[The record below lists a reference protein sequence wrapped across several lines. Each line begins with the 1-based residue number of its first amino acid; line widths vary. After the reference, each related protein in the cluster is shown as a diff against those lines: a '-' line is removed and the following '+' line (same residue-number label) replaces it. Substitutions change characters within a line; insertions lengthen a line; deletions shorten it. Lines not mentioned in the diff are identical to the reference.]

1 MIDSVVELLN
11 EKKKGWEADAEDR
24 ALRSYSET
32 IDVHQ
37 MFHPKIIGQ
46 KVAFTFY
53 PPILIIFRALLLTSF
68 KLISSCLSLLKRFQK
83 RLQKRF
89 IAS

>member
-68 KLISSCLSLLKRFQK
+68 KLISTLELLCPAIRT
-83 RLQKRF
+83 RILLL
-89 IAS
+89 